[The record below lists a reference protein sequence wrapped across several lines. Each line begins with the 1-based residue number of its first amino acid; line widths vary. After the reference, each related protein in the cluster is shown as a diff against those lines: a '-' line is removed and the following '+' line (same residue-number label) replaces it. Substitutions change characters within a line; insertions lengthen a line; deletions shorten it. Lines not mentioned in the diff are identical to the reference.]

1 MEGKNMESN
10 ENKVKIKIND
20 LESII
25 SKGQTHY
32 KEIEKKYIESTTKM
46 IKRIQQLEQKYLGRL
61 STIEDI
67 LYSVSLENGL
77 KDKLFDETVELDLKG
92 SPSKTFEISKSMNSK
107 EKICK
112 RCKSEIKEIL
122 TSNFE
127 TQTHDEDIKNTL
139 NKDKNE
145 KIDNIKLTNKI
156 SKDKELNK
164 QRTADSLNELSES
177 ESILIDI
184 LKNDNEEAIIQ
195 FFDEEEPDT
204 KFNIQ

>member
-1 MEGKNMESN
+1 MESN

-67 LYSVSLENGL
+67 LYSVSLEKGL